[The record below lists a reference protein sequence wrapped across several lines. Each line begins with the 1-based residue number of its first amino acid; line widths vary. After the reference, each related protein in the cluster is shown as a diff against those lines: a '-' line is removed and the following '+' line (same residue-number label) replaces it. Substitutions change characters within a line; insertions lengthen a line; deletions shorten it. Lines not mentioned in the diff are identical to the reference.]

1 VAELSIDTTNDPAT
15 VKLARAL
22 IVCEICAQIA
32 TVYVVFDMVEH
43 GALNVKL
50 AWCWKQWKARY
61 ESERQFRNDLRYALW
76 QAKKVLEE
84 SHG

>member
-1 VAELSIDTTNDPAT
+1 MAELSIDTSNDPAT
-15 VKLARAL
+15 ARLARTL
-22 IVCEICAQIA
+22 IIAEIVAQIA

-50 AWCWKQWKARY
+50 AWYWKQWKTKY
-61 ESERQFRNDLRYALW
+61 EAERQFRNDLRYALW
-76 QAKKVLEE
+76 QARRVLEE